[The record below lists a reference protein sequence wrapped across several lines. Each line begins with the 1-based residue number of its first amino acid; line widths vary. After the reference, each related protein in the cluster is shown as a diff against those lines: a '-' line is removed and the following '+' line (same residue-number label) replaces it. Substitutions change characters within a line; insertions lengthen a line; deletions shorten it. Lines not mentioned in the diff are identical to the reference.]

1 MMSVMWNM
9 EPRGKSEEQGE
20 QLGYY
25 SNAYKSS
32 LLLCVYYV
40 PALYP
45 HQLICHFKFSKQH
58 QSSDFSKTLILT
70 LSQLLGGL
78 KQQSLYLIILWIGNL
93 GKAQLVESSVCIVMY
108 SAVRWACLECSK
120 QLHSHVWNLG
130 SARTVDQSPYQW
142 SLQNGSLG
150 TVGLLSEPAL
160 RNRKWKLPLSGG
172 LGSETY
178 TATLLPFSAISQRS
192 PKAGSDSRG
201 GDKDPNSQ
209 WKVFRVFVAI
219 FNPPQCLALNRY
231 PINVY

>member
-1 MMSVMWNM
+1 MAVMWNV

-20 QLGYY
+20 QSGYY

-45 HQLICHFKFSKQH
+45 HQFICHFNFSKQH

-108 SAVRWACLECSK
+108 SAVRWVCLECSK
-120 QLHSHVWNLG
+120 TAPLTCLEPGLSQDCGPEPLLVVSPEW
-130 SARTVDQSPYQW
+130 QSQT
-142 SLQNGSLG
+142 G
-150 TVGLLSEPAL
+150 GLLSEPAL
-160 RNRKWKLPLSGG
+160 RNRKWKLPLS
-172 LGSETY
+172 
-178 TATLLPFSAISQRS
+178 
-192 PKAGSDSRG
+192 
-201 GDKDPNSQ
+201 
-209 WKVFRVFVAI
+209 
-219 FNPPQCLALNRY
+219 
-231 PINVY
+231 